1 MRFSS
6 WTLRS
11 RLIALTVV
19 LVAVTSVLIGGVVT
33 LVVSNTLSNQFSTA
47 LQNSARGPNA
57 ISAAQG
63 NGYIVDPDESVFAVY
78 AYANDG
84 TLVREGYHYVP
95 TSSSTQLTK
104 TALTTAQ
111 YKALREAVDT
121 TKSAGGGASGLSST
135 TVTANIPGLGAYRVA
150 VTWQAGSGQAFYVGR
165 PLSILNEQLARY
177 LLPILVVVVLAIVLA
192 GLLGA
197 LIIGRALRPLR
208 RVAVV
213 ATTVASLPLE
223 RGDVELPER
232 VPEEDTNPHTEVGQ
246 VGSALNNLLDSVE
259 TALAVRQA
267 SEDKVRTFVAD
278 ASHELRTPL
287 ASIRGYAELTRR
299 FGGDLG
305 EDVQHNIG
313 RIESEAMRMTSLVE
327 DLLLLARLDAEREL
341 ETRDVDLS
349 RMLVD
354 VLSDANAAGPD
365 HEWELELPEEPVV
378 VRGDEAKLQ
387 QVFTNLLANA
397 RVHTPAGTRVVL
409 ELGAPKDGHVLA
421 RVRDDGPGIPEKLRP
436 QLFGRFV
443 RGDASRNRATGST
456 GLGLSI
462 VSAVVQAHHGTV
474 SVASEPGQT
483 VFTVQLPTDQPAA
496 APMEPKQEPQP
507 A

>member
-11 RLIALTVV
+11 RLIGLTVL
-19 LVAVTSVLIGGVVT
+19 LVAVTSILIGGVMSFVIRQT
-33 LVVSNTLSNQFSTA
+33 FVAQFDQQLASSAQGVSRAIATNNGNVPIGQFGVDAGTA
-47 LQNSARGPNA
+47 LAYYPAYGPASGALVSDDNDPEA
-57 ISAAQG
+57 LTTSQLATLRRASAASLSSQTEG
-63 NGYIVDPDESVFAVY
+63 PPQPMNAELSGREYRFVVTGGPGESAVVV
-78 AYANDG
+78 G
-84 TLVREGYHYVP
+84 KP
-95 TSSSTQLTK
+95 TSVLKSELA
-104 TALTTAQ
+104 TALT
-111 YKALREAVDT
+111 
-121 TKSAGGGASGLSST
+121 
-135 TVTANIPGLGAYRVA
+135 
-150 VTWQAGSGQAFYVGR
+150 
-165 PLSILNEQLARY
+165 
-177 LLPILVVVVLAIVLA
+177 PIVVVVLLAIVLA

-208 RVAVV
+208 RVAAV
-213 ATTVASLPLE
+213 ASNVASLPLE

-232 VPEEDTNPHTEVGQ
+232 VPEHDTNPHTEVGQ

-267 SEDKVRTFVAD
+267 SEEKVRHFVAD

-299 FGGDLG
+299 FGGDLS

-349 RMLVD
+349 RLLVD
-354 VLSDANAAGPD
+354 VVGDAHVAGGD
-365 HEWELELPEEPVV
+365 HEWGMELPEEPVV
-378 VRGDEAKLQ
+378 VRGDEARLQ

-397 RVHTPAGTRVVL
+397 RVHTPAGTHVTV
-409 ELGAPKDGHVLA
+409 ELSAPKDGHVIA

-436 QLFGRFV
+436 ELFGRFV

-462 VSAVVQAHHGTV
+462 VNAVVQAHHGTV
-474 SVASEPGQT
+474 SVASEPGAT
-483 VFTVQLPTDQPAA
+483 VFTVQLPVDQPVSSAKPKAA
-496 APMEPKQEPQP
+496 QP

>member
-1 MRFSS
+1 MHLHDL
-6 WTLRS
+6 TLRT
-11 RLIALTVV
+11 RLIALMVA
-19 LVAVTSVLIGGVVT
+19 LVAATSVVIGGVMAI
-33 LVVSNTLSNQFSTA
+33 VVRQSFSTNFDNQVITTA
-47 LQNSARGPNA
+47 NGFAHMVADSNDPTSARTIESGLLFAVGNA
-57 ISAAQG
+57 SGWTAYRYSTSAAPSKLTASQSQAVSAVQSGPTPISG
-63 NGYIVDPDESVFAVY
+63 NGDVRDAVIPGYGEYRFAV
-78 AYANDG
+78 ANLPG
-84 TLVREGYHYVP
+84 ANAVLLVGLP
-95 TSSSTQLTK
+95 TSQL
-104 TALTTAQ
+104 
-111 YKALREAVDT
+111 YK
-121 TKSAGGGASGLSST
+121 SIAG
-135 TVTANIPGLGAYRVA
+135 V
-150 VTWQAGSGQAFYVGR
+150 
-165 PLSILNEQLARY
+165 LA
-177 LLPILVVVVLAIVLA
+177 PIAVVVVLAIVLA

-197 LIIGRALRPLR
+197 LIVGRALRPLR
-208 RVAVV
+208 RVAAV
-213 ATTVASLPLE
+213 ASNVASLPLE

-232 VPEEDTNPHTEVGQ
+232 VPEEDTDPHTEVGQ

-267 SEDKVRTFVAD
+267 SEEKVRTFVAD

-299 FGGDLG
+299 FGGPLT

-341 ETRDVDLS
+341 ETQEVDLS

-354 VLSDANAAGPD
+354 ALSDANAAGPD
-365 HEWELELPEEPVV
+365 HEWQLDLPEEPVV

-409 ELGAPKDGHVLA
+409 ELARPKDGHVIA
-421 RVRDDGPGIPEKLRP
+421 RVRDNGPGIPEKLRP
-436 QLFGRFV
+436 ELFGRFV
-443 RGDASRNRATGST
+443 RGDSSRARTTGST

-462 VSAVVQAHHGTV
+462 VNAVVQAHHGTV
-474 SVASEPGQT
+474 SVASEPGTT
-483 VFTVQLPTDQPAA
+483 VFTVQLPVEQPALA
-496 APMEPKQEPQP
+496 KQAQP

>member
-1 MRFSS
+1 MHFSS

-11 RLIALTVV
+11 RLIALTVL
-19 LVAVTSVLIGGVVT
+19 LVAVVALVMGGVVS
-33 LVVSNTLSNQFSTA
+33 VVVRNAFNTRFTSEVQ
-47 LQNSARGPNA
+47 Q
-57 ISAAQG
+57 AAQG
-63 NGYIVDPDESVFAVY
+63 YGRGGADGAASY
-78 AYANDG
+78 AEVGTVIAAFYADG
-84 TLVREGYHYVP
+84 TAQGVYVR
-95 TSSSTQLTK
+95 SST
-104 TALTTAQ
+104 TTAQ
-111 YKALREAVDT
+111 PQLTAKQVEQVRSAFGATQSAPDATKDVDLASYGEYRMT
-121 TKSAGGGASGLSST
+121 IHQFDAGVL
-135 TVTANIPGLGAYRVA
+135 V
-150 VTWQAGSGQAFYVGR
+150 VGR
-165 PLSILNEQLARY
+165 PVAQLNREIAGV
-177 LLPILVVVVLAIVLA
+177 LLPIALVVALVILLA

-208 RVAVV
+208 RVAAV
-213 ATTVASLPLE
+213 ASNVASLPLE

-246 VGSALNNLLDSVE
+246 VGSALNNLLDSVQ

-267 SEDKVRTFVAD
+267 SEEKVRHFVAD

-299 FGGDLG
+299 FGGPLTD
-305 EDVQHNIG
+305 DVQHNIG

-365 HEWELELPEEPVV
+365 HEWELDLPEEPVT
-378 VRGDEAKLQ
+378 VRGDEARLQ

-409 ELGAPKDGHVLA
+409 ELAAPKDGHVLA
-421 RVRDDGPGIPEKLRP
+421 RVRDNGPGIPEKLRP

-443 RGDASRNRATGST
+443 RGDSSRARTTGST

-462 VSAVVQAHHGTV
+462 VSAVVEAHHGTV
-474 SVASEPGQT
+474 SVASEPGTT
-483 VFTVQLPTDQPAA
+483 VFTVQLPVEQPAVT
-496 APMEPKQEPQP
+496 KEPQP

>member
-1 MRFSS
+1 
-6 WTLRS
+6 
-11 RLIALTVV
+11 V
-19 LVAVTSVLIGGVVT
+19 
-33 LVVSNTLSNQFSTA
+33 N
-47 LQNSARGPNA
+47 
-57 ISAAQG
+57 AAQG
-63 NGYIVDPDESVFAVY
+63 SGQFIDRSDSIVAVYLPDAGYSGGTHYTVTGGSSSLKAATLSSAALTAVQSGAADIVADGRGGGFVDVNVPGIGPYRFAVSPVTG
-78 AYANDG
+78 G
-84 TLVREGYHYVP
+84 T
-95 TSSSTQLTK
+95 TD
-104 TALTTAQ
+104 
-111 YKALREAVDT
+111 AV
-121 TKSAGGGASGLSST
+121 
-135 TVTANIPGLGAYRVA
+135 
-150 VTWQAGSGQAFYVGR
+150 YVGR
-165 PLSILNEQLARY
+165 PLSEFNRELAGY
-177 LLPILVVVVLAIVLA
+177 VAPIVIVVVLAMVLA

-208 RVAVV
+208 RVATV
-213 ATTVASLPLE
+213 ASTVASLPLE

-232 VPEEDTNPHTEVGQ
+232 VPDEDTNPHTEVGQ
-246 VGSALNNLLDSVE
+246 VGAALNNLLDSVE

-299 FGGDLG
+299 FGGDLT

-313 RIESEAMRMTSLVE
+313 RIESEAIRMTSLVE

-341 ETRDVDLS
+341 ETREVDLS
-349 RMLVD
+349 RMFVD
-354 VLSDANAAGPD
+354 VIGDANAAGPD
-365 HEWELELPEEPVV
+365 HEWELELPDEPVT

-397 RVHTPAGTRVVL
+397 RVHTPAGTKVVL
-409 ELGAPKDGHVLA
+409 ELSAPQEGHVLA
-421 RVRDDGPGIPEKLRP
+421 QVRDDGPGIPEKLRP

-443 RGDASRNRATGST
+443 RGDSSRARTTGST

-462 VSAVVQAHHGTV
+462 VSAVVEAHHGTV

-483 VFTVQLPTDQPAA
+483 VFTVQLPIEQPAVQ
-496 APMEPKQEPQP
+496 KQPQP

>member
-1 MRFSS
+1 MHFSS

-11 RLIALTVV
+11 RLIGLTVV
-19 LVAVTSVLIGGVVT
+19 LVAVVALVMGGVVS
-33 LVVSNTLSNQFSTA
+33 VVVRNAFTTRFNSEVQQAAVGYGRGGADGAAPYAEVGTVIAAFYSDGTEGGVYVKTTSTTSQPALTAAQVAQVRKAFSAST
-47 LQNSARGPNA
+47 SR
-57 ISAAQG
+57 SAAEPAPDATED
-63 NGYIVDPDESVFAVY
+63 VD
-78 AYANDG
+78 
-84 TLVREGYHYVP
+84 L
-95 TSSSTQLTK
+95 
-104 TALTTAQ
+104 AQ
-111 YKALREAVDT
+111 Y
-121 TKSAGGGASGLSST
+121 GL
-135 TVTANIPGLGAYRVA
+135 YRM
-150 VTWQAGSGQAFYVGR
+150 SIHQAFNGVIVVGK
-165 PLSILNEQLARY
+165 PIAELNKEIAGVLIPIAIIVALVIL
-177 LLPILVVVVLAIVLA
+177 LA

-197 LIIGRALRPLR
+197 LIVGRALRPLR
-208 RVAVV
+208 RVAAV
-213 ATTVASLPLE
+213 ASNVASLPLE

-246 VGSALNNLLDSVE
+246 VGSALNNLLDSVQ

-267 SEDKVRTFVAD
+267 SEEKVRHFVAD

-299 FGGDLG
+299 FGGQLT

-365 HEWELELPEEPVV
+365 HVWELDLPEEPVT

-397 RVHTPAGTRVVL
+397 RVHTPAGTTVVL
-409 ELGAPKDGHVLA
+409 ELAEPKDGHVLA
-421 RVRDDGPGIPEKLRP
+421 RVRDDGPGIPENLRP
-436 QLFGRFV
+436 KLFGRFV
-443 RGDASRNRATGST
+443 RGDSSRARTTGST

-462 VSAVVQAHHGTV
+462 VSAVVEAHHGTV
-474 SVASEPGQT
+474 SVASEPGTT
-483 VFTVQLPTDQPAA
+483 VFTVQLPVEQPAVT
-496 APMEPKQEPQP
+496 KEPQP

>member
-1 MRFSS
+1 MNLRS

-11 RLIALTVV
+11 RLIGLTVL
-19 LVAVTSVLIGGVVT
+19 LVAVTSVFIGCVMT
-33 LVVSNTLSNQFSTA
+33 LVIRQ
-47 LQNSARGPNA
+47 
-57 ISAAQG
+57 
-63 NGYIVDPDESVFAVY
+63 
-78 AYANDG
+78 
-84 TLVREGYHYVP
+84 TLVHNFDSQLTNSVQGVTRGLAMNGSIQGGQYGVDAGTIVAYYPEITGAGGYRFGTSDISELTPSELRAVRASSRAAIATPGAPAQFATGEVDSTEYRFTATILGQNGEGAVLVVGKP
-95 TSSSTQLTK
+95 TSALNREIA
-104 TALTTAQ
+104 TALTP
-111 YKALREAVDT
+111 V
-121 TKSAGGGASGLSST
+121 
-135 TVTANIPGLGAYRVA
+135 
-150 VTWQAGSGQAFYVGR
+150 
-165 PLSILNEQLARY
+165 
-177 LLPILVVVVLAIVLA
+177 LVVVVLAIVLA

-208 RVAVV
+208 RVAAV
-213 ATTVASLPLE
+213 ASNVASLPLE

-246 VGSALNNLLDSVE
+246 VGSALNNLLDSVQ

-267 SEDKVRTFVAD
+267 SEEKVRHFVAD

-299 FGGDLG
+299 FGGDLT

-365 HEWELELPEEPVV
+365 HEWELDLPEEPVT

-397 RVHTPAGTRVVL
+397 RVHTPAGTRVVV
-409 ELGAPKDGHVLA
+409 ELTEPKDGHVLA
-421 RVRDDGPGIPEKLRP
+421 RVRDNGPGIPEKLRP
-436 QLFGRFV
+436 KLFGRFV
-443 RGDASRNRATGST
+443 RGDSSRARTTGST

-462 VSAVVQAHHGTV
+462 VSAVVEAHHGTV
-474 SVASEPGQT
+474 SVASEPGAT
-483 VFTVQLPTDQPAA
+483 VFTVQLPVEQSAVSRQAQPA
-496 APMEPKQEPQP
+496 
-507 A
+507 

>member
-1 MRFSS
+1 MHFSS

-11 RLIALTVV
+11 RLIGLTVV
-19 LVAVTSVLIGGVVT
+19 LVAVTSILIGGVVT
-33 LVVSNTLSNQFSTA
+33 LVIRNTVAAQFE
-47 LQNSARGPNA
+47 NSISGLVHGPSDA
-57 ISAAQG
+57 VIRAAQG
-63 NGYIVDPDESVFAVY
+63 SGQFIDRSDSIVAVY
-78 AYANDG
+78 LPDYGYTGGTHYTVTSGSESLMTAPLSAAAMRAIQSAAAETVSDG
-84 TLVREGYHYVP
+84 P
-95 TSSSTQLTK
+95 
-104 TALTTAQ
+104 
-111 YKALREAVDT
+111 
-121 TKSAGGGASGLSST
+121 GGGF
-135 TVTANIPGLGAYRVA
+135 VDINVPDIGAYRFA
-150 VTWQAGSGQAFYVGR
+150 VVPATRGAADAVYVGR
-165 PLSILNEQLARY
+165 PLSDFNRELAGY
-177 LLPILVVVVLAIVLA
+177 IAPIVVVVVLAMLLA

-208 RVAVV
+208 RVATV
-213 ATTVASLPLE
+213 ASTVASLPLE

-232 VPEEDTNPHTEVGQ
+232 VPSEDTNPHTEVGQ
-246 VGSALNNLLDSVE
+246 VGAALNNLLDSVE

-267 SEDKVRTFVAD
+267 SEEKVRTFVAD

-299 FGGDLG
+299 FGGPLT

-327 DLLLLARLDAEREL
+327 DLLLLARLDAERDL

-365 HEWELELPEEPVV
+365 HVWELDLPEEPVV
-378 VRGDEAKLQ
+378 VRGDEARLQ

-409 ELGAPKDGHVLA
+409 QLAEPKDGHVIA
-421 RVRDDGPGIPEKLRP
+421 RVRDNGPGIPEKLRP
-436 QLFGRFV
+436 ELFGRFV
-443 RGDASRNRATGST
+443 RGDSSRARTTGST

-462 VSAVVQAHHGTV
+462 VNAVVQAHHGTV
-474 SVASEPGQT
+474 SVASEPGTT
-483 VFTVQLPTDQPAA
+483 VFTVQLPVEQPAVA
-496 APMEPKQEPQP
+496 KQAQP
-507 A
+507 V

>member
-1 MRFSS
+1 MHFSS

-11 RLIALTVV
+11 RLIGLTVV
-19 LVAVTSVLIGGVVT
+19 LVAATSVLIGGVVG
-33 LVVSNTLSNQFSTA
+33 LVVRSTLSGQFSQDI
-47 LQNSARGPNA
+47 LSLVRGPSDL
-57 ISAAQG
+57 IDAAEG
-63 NGYIVDPDESVFAVY
+63 NGRFLDRTDSIIALSVPTNGFAQ
-78 AYANDG
+78 
-84 TLVREGYHYVP
+84 GYHYQP
-95 TSSSTQLTK
+95 
-104 TALTTAQ
+104 
-111 YKALREAVDT
+111 
-121 TKSAGGGASGLSST
+121 SGSMNS
-135 TVTANIPGLGAYRVA
+135 TANRLTAAEFTAIDDAADKGDAAGSAPSLQDITVPGLGRYRFAVEVDSSSGVA
-150 VTWQAGSGQAFYVGR
+150 AYVGK
-165 PLSILNEQLARY
+165 PISTLNGRLTSV
-177 LLPILVVVVLAIVLA
+177 LLPIAVVVMLSVLLA

-197 LIIGRALRPLR
+197 LIVGRALRPLR
-208 RVAVV
+208 RVAAV
-213 ATTVASLPLE
+213 ASNVASLPLE

-246 VGSALNNLLDSVE
+246 VGSALNNLLDSVQ

-267 SEDKVRTFVAD
+267 SEEKVRHFVAD

-299 FGGDLG
+299 FGGPLT

-365 HEWELELPEEPVV
+365 HVWELDLPEEPVT

-397 RVHTPAGTRVVL
+397 RVHTPAGTTVVL
-409 ELGAPKDGHVLA
+409 ELTEPKDGHVLA
-421 RVRDDGPGIPEKLRP
+421 RVRDDGPGIPENLRP
-436 QLFGRFV
+436 KLFGRFV
-443 RGDASRNRATGST
+443 RGDSSRARTTGST

-462 VSAVVQAHHGTV
+462 VSAVVEAHHGTV
-474 SVASEPGQT
+474 SVASEPGTT
-483 VFTVQLPTDQPAA
+483 VFTVQLPVEQPAVT
-496 APMEPKQEPQP
+496 KEPQP

>member
-1 MRFSS
+1 MHFSS

-11 RLIALTVV
+11 RLIGLTVL
-19 LVAVTSVLIGGVVT
+19 LVAVTSLLIGGVVT
-33 LVVSNTLSNQFSTA
+33 LVVRNTLQSTFDSQ
-47 LQNSARGPNA
+47 LLSAVRGPDGLVA
-57 ISAAQG
+57 AAQG
-63 NGYIVDPDESVFAVY
+63 DAQFFEAEDIITAVY
-78 AYANDG
+78 LPSYG
-84 TLVREGYHYVP
+84 LTQGYHYSP
-95 TSSSTQLTK
+95 TSSADAVIPTK
-104 TALTTAQ
+104 LSDAA
-111 YKALREAVDT
+111 YAALRSEV
-121 TKSAGGGASGLSST
+121 GRQPSSSRPVST
-135 TVTANIPGLGAYRVA
+135 IKNVGVPGLGEYRVS
-150 VTWQAGSGQAFYVGR
+150 VTWYPGGAQATYVAR
-165 PLSILNEQLARY
+165 PLAELNEQLARY
-177 LLPILVVVVLAIVLA
+177 LAPIGIVVVLSVLLA

-197 LIIGRALRPLR
+197 LIVGRALRPLR
-208 RVAVV
+208 RVAAV
-213 ATTVASLPLE
+213 ASNVASLPLE

-246 VGSALNNLLDSVE
+246 VGSALNNLLDSVQ

-267 SEDKVRTFVAD
+267 SEEKVRHFVAD

-299 FGGDLG
+299 FGGPLT

-365 HEWELELPEEPVV
+365 HVWELDLPEEPVT

-409 ELGAPKDGHVLA
+409 ELAEPKDGHVLA
-421 RVRDDGPGIPEKLRP
+421 RVRDDGPGIPENLRP
-436 QLFGRFV
+436 KLFGRFV
-443 RGDASRNRATGST
+443 RGDSSRARTTGST

-462 VSAVVQAHHGTV
+462 VSAVVEAHHGTV
-474 SVASEPGQT
+474 SVASEPGTT
-483 VFTVQLPTDQPAA
+483 VFTVQLPVEQPAVT
-496 APMEPKQEPQP
+496 KEPQP

>member
-1 MRFSS
+1 M
-6 WTLRS
+6 LNQE
-11 RLIALTVV
+11 IAQVLAPIVIVV
-19 LVAVTSVLIGGVVT
+19 L
-33 LVVSNTLSNQFSTA
+33 
-47 LQNSARGPNA
+47 
-57 ISAAQG
+57 
-63 NGYIVDPDESVFAVY
+63 
-78 AYANDG
+78 
-84 TLVREGYHYVP
+84 
-95 TSSSTQLTK
+95 LT
-104 TALTTAQ
+104 
-111 YKALREAVDT
+111 
-121 TKSAGGGASGLSST
+121 
-135 TVTANIPGLGAYRVA
+135 
-150 VTWQAGSGQAFYVGR
+150 
-165 PLSILNEQLARY
+165 IL
-177 LLPILVVVVLAIVLA
+177 LA

-208 RVAVV
+208 RVAAIASDV
-213 ATTVASLPLE
+213 AALPLE

-267 SEDKVRTFVAD
+267 SEDKVRNFVAD

-299 FGGDLG
+299 FGGELS
-305 EDVQHNIG
+305 EDVQHNVG

-341 ETRDVDLS
+341 TTTDVDLS
-349 RMLVD
+349 RLLVD
-354 VLSDANAAGPD
+354 VLSDANAAGRD
-365 HEWELELPEEPVV
+365 HEWDLDLPEEPVL

-387 QVFTNLLANA
+387 QVFANLLTNA
-397 RVHTPAGTRVVL
+397 RVHTPAGTRVTL
-409 ELGAPKDGHVLA
+409 ELAPPRDGHVVA

-443 RGDASRNRATGST
+443 RGDSSRARTTGST

-474 SVASEPGQT
+474 SVASEPGAT
-483 VFTVQLPTDQPAA
+483 VFTVQLPVDQPTAPAPSGAPQSAA
-496 APMEPKQEPQP
+496 APQP

>member
-1 MRFSS
+1 MHFSS

-11 RLIALTVV
+11 RLIGLTVL
-19 LVAVTSVLIGGVVT
+19 LVAVTSVLIGGVMSFVVRQSFVT
-33 LVVSNTLSNQFSTA
+33 QFDQGLT
-47 LQNSARGPNA
+47 NSAQGVGRAITYNNGSVPIGPYGVDEGTVLAYYPQFGVPSGYLISNSENA
-57 ISAAQG
+57 SPFSSAQLSALEEAAGATSRPENQDRAALTAELDG
-63 NGYIVDPDESVFAVY
+63 REYRFTVTGGPGGGTIVV
-78 AYANDG
+78 G
-84 TLVREGYHYVP
+84 KP
-95 TSSSTQLTK
+95 TSVLNTEIAG
-104 TALTTAQ
+104 ALA
-111 YKALREAVDT
+111 
-121 TKSAGGGASGLSST
+121 
-135 TVTANIPGLGAYRVA
+135 
-150 VTWQAGSGQAFYVGR
+150 
-165 PLSILNEQLARY
+165 
-177 LLPILVVVVLAIVLA
+177 PIAIVVMLAIVLA

-208 RVAVV
+208 RVARV
-213 ATTVASLPLE
+213 ASNVASLPLE

-246 VGSALNNLLDSVE
+246 VGSALNNLLDSVQ

-267 SEDKVRTFVAD
+267 SEEKVRHFVAD

-299 FGGDLG
+299 FGGPLT

-365 HEWELELPEEPVV
+365 HVWELDLPEEPVT

-397 RVHTPAGTRVVL
+397 RVHTPAGTTVVL
-409 ELGAPKDGHVLA
+409 ELTEPKDGHVLA
-421 RVRDDGPGIPEKLRP
+421 RVRDDGPGIPENLRP
-436 QLFGRFV
+436 KLFGRFV
-443 RGDASRNRATGST
+443 RGDSSRARTTGST

-462 VSAVVQAHHGTV
+462 VSAVVEAHHGTV
-474 SVASEPGQT
+474 SVASEPGTT
-483 VFTVQLPTDQPAA
+483 VFTVQLPVEQPVVT
-496 APMEPKQEPQP
+496 KEPQP

>member
-1 MRFSS
+1 MHFSS

-11 RLIALTVV
+11 RLIGLTVV
-19 LVAVTSVLIGGVVT
+19 LVALTSVLIGGVMSFVIRATVT
-33 LVVSNTLSNQFSTA
+33 TQFENSISGLVHGPT
-47 LQNSARGPNA
+47 QN
-57 ISAAQG
+57 ILDAAQG
-63 NGYIVDPDESVFAVY
+63 SGQFIDRSDSIVAVYLPDYGYSGGTHYTVTSDSDELAKSTLSTSAVKAIQAGAAGTVSANRGGGFIDVDVPSIGVYRFAVQPVTGT
-78 AYANDG
+78 ND
-84 TLVREGYHYVP
+84 
-95 TSSSTQLTK
+95 
-104 TALTTAQ
+104 
-111 YKALREAVDT
+111 AV
-121 TKSAGGGASGLSST
+121 
-135 TVTANIPGLGAYRVA
+135 
-150 VTWQAGSGQAFYVGR
+150 YVGR
-165 PLSILNEQLARY
+165 PISEFNRELAGY
-177 LLPILVVVVLAIVLA
+177 VAPIVIVVVLAILLA

-208 RVAVV
+208 RVANV
-213 ATTVASLPLE
+213 ASAVASLPLE

-267 SEDKVRTFVAD
+267 SEEKVRTFVAD

-299 FGGDLG
+299 FGGDLT

-341 ETRDVDLS
+341 ETREVDLS

-365 HEWELELPEEPVV
+365 HEWELELPDEPVS

-397 RVHTPAGTRVVL
+397 RVHTPAGTKVVL
-409 ELGAPKDGHVLA
+409 ELAEPKDGHVLA
-421 RVRDDGPGIPEKLRP
+421 QVRDNGPGIPEKLRP

-443 RGDASRNRATGST
+443 RGDSSRARTTGST

-462 VSAVVQAHHGTV
+462 VSAVVEAHHGTV
-474 SVASEPGQT
+474 SVASEPGAT
-483 VFTVQLPTDQPAA
+483 VFTVQLPVEQPAVT
-496 APMEPKQEPQP
+496 KTPQP

>member
-1 MRFSS
+1 MHFRS

-11 RLIALTVV
+11 RLIGLTVM
-19 LVAVTSVLIGGVVT
+19 LVAVTSVFIGGVMTFVIRQT
-33 LVVSNTLSNQFSTA
+33 LVNNFDSQLTNSVQGITRGLAMNGSIQAGQYGVDAGTIVAYYPSASDPAGLRFSASDVPSLTTAELRAVKSAANASVRDRDAGPTFSTGDVDSQEYRFA
-47 LQNSARGPNA
+47 TTGLGLGG
-57 ISAAQG
+57 QG
-63 NGYIVDPDESVFAVY
+63 AV
-78 AYANDG
+78 
-84 TLVREGYHYVP
+84 LVVGKP
-95 TSSSTQLTK
+95 TSALNREIA
-104 TALTTAQ
+104 TALTP
-111 YKALREAVDT
+111 V
-121 TKSAGGGASGLSST
+121 
-135 TVTANIPGLGAYRVA
+135 
-150 VTWQAGSGQAFYVGR
+150 
-165 PLSILNEQLARY
+165 
-177 LLPILVVVVLAIVLA
+177 LVVVVLAVVLA
-192 GLLGA
+192 GMLGA
-197 LIIGRALRPLR
+197 LIVGRALRPLR
-208 RVAVV
+208 RVSAI
-213 ATTVASLPLE
+213 ASDVASLPLE

-232 VPEEDTNPHTEVGQ
+232 VPAEDTNPHTEVGQ
-246 VGSALNNLLDSVE
+246 VGAALNNLLDSVQ

-267 SEDKVRTFVAD
+267 SEEKVRHFVAD

-299 FGGDLG
+299 FGGPLS

-341 ETRDVDLS
+341 ETQDVDLS

-365 HEWELELPEEPVV
+365 HEWELDLPEEPVT

-409 ELGAPKDGHVLA
+409 ELSAPADGHVLA
-421 RVRDDGPGIPEKLRP
+421 RVRDNGPGIPENLRP

-443 RGDASRNRATGST
+443 RGDSSRARTTGST

-474 SVASEPGQT
+474 SVASEPGAT
-483 VFTVQLPTDQPAA
+483 VFTVQLPVEQPAVV
-496 APMEPKQEPQP
+496 KEPQP

>member
-1 MRFSS
+1 MHYSR

-11 RLIALTVV
+11 RLIALMVV
-19 LVAVTSVLIGGVVT
+19 IVGFTSIVIGGVAFVVLRTAVQQQFDTRLASDAQSIINRSPAGTPFSQESPYATGQVIAGIGTDGSFTSYRIESVT
-33 LVVSNTLSNQFSTA
+33 SAGPQYTSLTPAQTEMLSHTSVEPGTTSVDLGGSLGDYRVVTIDSRFGNLVVGEPLSNLHQ
-47 LQNSARGPNA
+47 Q
-57 ISAAQG
+57 I
-63 NGYIVDPDESVFAVY
+63 
-78 AYANDG
+78 
-84 TLVREGYHYVP
+84 
-95 TSSSTQLTK
+95 
-104 TALTTAQ
+104 
-111 YKALREAVDT
+111 AVD
-121 TKSAGGGASGLSST
+121 
-135 TVTANIPGLGAYRVA
+135 
-150 VTWQAGSGQAFYVGR
+150 
-165 PLSILNEQLARY
+165 
-177 LLPILVVVVLAIVLA
+177 LLTIAIVVVLAIALA
-192 GLLGA
+192 VLLG
-197 LIIGRALRPLR
+197 IFVFGRALRPLR
-208 RVAVV
+208 RVANV
-213 ATTVASLPLE
+213 ASTVASLPLE

-246 VGSALNNLLDSVE
+246 VGSALNNLLDSVQ

-267 SEDKVRTFVAD
+267 SEEKVRHFVAD

-299 FGGDLG
+299 FGGPLTD
-305 EDVQHNIG
+305 DVQHNIG

-365 HEWELELPEEPVV
+365 HIWELDLPEEPVT

-397 RVHTPAGTRVVL
+397 RVHTPAGTTVVL
-409 ELGAPKDGHVLA
+409 ELAEPKDGHVLA
-421 RVRDDGPGIPEKLRP
+421 RVRDDGPGIPENLRP
-436 QLFGRFV
+436 KLFGRFV
-443 RGDASRNRATGST
+443 RGDSSRARTTGST

-462 VSAVVQAHHGTV
+462 VSAVVEAHHGTV
-474 SVASEPGQT
+474 SVASEPGTT
-483 VFTVQLPTDQPAA
+483 VFTVQLPVEQPAVT
-496 APMEPKQEPQP
+496 KEPQP

>member
-1 MRFSS
+1 MHFRS

-11 RLIALTVV
+11 RLIALTVL
-19 LVAVTSVLIGGVVT
+19 LVAVTSVLIGGVMA
-33 LVVSNTLSNQFSTA
+33 LVIRQSFVSQFDQQ
-47 LQNSARGPNA
+47 LVNSAQGVSRALAMNDGNVPLGQFGVDSGTVLAYYPEYGEASGAMVSDSNVA
-57 ISAAQG
+57 KSFTAAQ
-63 NGYIVDPDESVFAVY
+63 
-78 AYANDG
+78 
-84 TLVREGYHYVP
+84 L
-95 TSSSTQLTK
+95 TQLK
-104 TALTTAQ
+104 TGAHLDTERNGGPAVARTAE
-111 YKALREAVDT
+111 LDGRE
-121 TKSAGGGASGLSST
+121 
-135 TVTANIPGLGAYRVA
+135 YRVA
-150 VTWQAGSGQAFYVGR
+150 VTNSPGGATLVVGKPTSVLNTEIAGA
-165 PLSILNEQLARY
+165 LA
-177 LLPILVVVVLAIVLA
+177 PIAVVVLLAVLLS

-197 LIIGRALRPLR
+197 LVIGRALRPLR
-208 RVAVV
+208 RVATV
-213 ATTVASLPLE
+213 ASTVASLPLE

-232 VPEEDTNPHTEVGQ
+232 VPTEDTNPHTEVGQ
-246 VGSALNNLLDSVE
+246 VGAALNNLLDSVE

-267 SEDKVRTFVAD
+267 SEEKVRHFVAD

-299 FGGDLG
+299 FGGPLT

-365 HEWELELPEEPVV
+365 HEWELDLPDDPVV

-409 ELGAPKDGHVLA
+409 ELTAPKDGHVLA

-443 RGDASRNRATGST
+443 RGDSSRARTTGST
-456 GLGLSI
+456 GLGLAI
-462 VSAVVQAHHGTV
+462 VNAVVQAHHGTV
-474 SVASEPGQT
+474 SVASEPGAT
-483 VFTVQLPTDQPAA
+483 VFTVQLPVEQPAVVK
-496 APMEPKQEPQP
+496 EPQQEPQP